1 MMTLAINFPLFRAFR
16 TAVIGVGLA
25 LATIAAPA
33 SAETE
38 VNIND
43 GYAVHGYD
51 VVAYFT
57 KGQPTKGSDE
67 FQATYDGATYR
78 FASAEHR
85 DLFTADP
92 AKYAPQYGGYC
103 AFGTAMGR
111 KFDGDPNAW
120 RAARAD
126 PGTALVSRPSF
137 PWLHELIVLD
147 LPEVRLFV
155 SQGHLQPQVCGART
169 WLVELDA
176 DDESHNGDIALCCVV
191 VRMRDGVSATVS
203 ATGIDLHSAIEAASV
218 RAREAVLR
226 HLAQPWWIPSPTESL
241 DRRGELPAR
250 EPLRAAG

>member
-1 MMTLAINFPLFRAFR
+1 MTSLAINSLPSGGLLR
-16 TAVIGVGLA
+16 TICMTLIGVGLA
-25 LATIAAPA
+25 LATLAGSAK
-33 SAETE
+33 AETE

-85 DLFTADP
+85 DAFTANP

-120 RAARAD
+120 KVVDNKLYLNLNKKVQERWLKDVPGFVRGAD
-126 PGTALVSRPSF
+126 NNWPIIRSIGDGNLETSPPAGLT
-137 PWLHELIVLD
+137 
-147 LPEVRLFV
+147 
-155 SQGHLQPQVCGART
+155 QG
-169 WLVELDA
+169 
-176 DDESHNGDIALCCVV
+176 
-191 VRMRDGVSATVS
+191 
-203 ATGIDLHSAIEAASV
+203 AI
-218 RAREAVLR
+218 
-226 HLAQPWWIPSPTESL
+226 
-241 DRRGELPAR
+241 
-250 EPLRAAG
+250 